1 MSQQSFGQ
9 KAVGLSFNPSGDA
22 GVTQCKQHFATAIDQ
37 MNDLRNSTSNPEV
50 KRMAQ
55 LLNEWDEHWD
65 SDNCPPEQLIVS
77 AKIDNKFTSMPSWLK
92 DYRLWHPDKINACF
106 ASKHIKNG
114 ATNEQ
119 V

>member
-1 MSQQSFGQ
+1 MTIKNADESPYGADALHLWF
-9 KAVGLSFNPSGDA
+9 GLSYASFLTLPRSFMQAMPDDWQG
-22 GVTQCKQHFATAIDQ
+22 
-37 MNDLRNSTSNPEV
+37 
-50 KRMAQ
+50 RMAQ

-65 SDNCPPEQLIVS
+65 SDNHPPEQLIVS
-77 AKIDNKFTSMPSWLK
+77 AKINNKFTSMPSWLK
-92 DYRLWHPDKINACF
+92 DYRLWRPDKINACF